1 MNIDDYC
8 YEQSEPER
16 STKRNQNP
24 LGPVQLAAK
33 KCKCHHCQWNGEVKE
48 CEQKWITMNQMKA
61 HYDKKSREPAPK
73 KVSEPLSSVEKD
85 ISPPRMK
92 ILSWQKP
99 VEIQDVAP
107 SSPKKVISAWKKPLE
122 VQDLAPAS
130 PPPKKTISA
139 WQKPVE
145 VQDLAP
151 ASPKKT
157 ISAWQKPVEV
167 QDLAPASPKKTISA
181 WQKPVEVQD
190 LAPASPKKTISA
202 WQKPVEVQ
210 DVAPASP
217 KKTIAAL
224 ETPFSFE
231 LPNTPQTTSAFLQ
244 SEPDASKANDVQV
257 NIRAKAFSSLADIK
271 KINGALLRTQMC
283 DSVASQKA
291 CRHGAS
297 CRFAHNVDELV
308 FANCLFGATCRHVK
322 SHGNGVYTSVFGQ
335 TCNRLHPE
343 ETNASVCAR
352 SEIKIGPTKS
362 TPNFHKQKTV
372 FVSAPT
378 QFISKEPTIL
388 RVPIEMALLAM
399 ESATKF
405 GKTNI
410 RIEII

>member
-1 MNIDDYC
+1 MTHHLFEMNIDDYC
-8 YEQSEPER
+8 YEQSEPKR
-16 STKRNQNP
+16 STKRNQRP
-24 LGPVQLAAK
+24 LVPVQLAAK
-33 KCKCHHCQWNGEVKE
+33 KCNCHHCQWNGEVKE

-61 HYDKKSREPAPK
+61 HYDKKSQEPAPK

-107 SSPKKVISAWKKPLE
+107 SSPKKVISAWKKPVE

-145 VQDLAP
+145 IQDL
-151 ASPKKT
+151 
-157 ISAWQKPVEV
+157 
-167 QDLAPASPKKTISA
+167 
-181 WQKPVEVQD
+181 
-190 LAPASPKKTISA
+190 
-202 WQKPVEVQ
+202 
-210 DVAPASP
+210 APASP

-231 LPNTPQTTSAFLQ
+231 LPNTPQTASAFLQ
-244 SEPDASKANDVQV
+244 SEPDASKPNDVDVQV

-271 KINGALLRTQMC
+271 KIDGALLRTQMC
-283 DSVASQKA
+283 DSVANQKE

-297 CRFAHNVDELV
+297 CRYAHNVDELV
-308 FANCLFGATCRHVK
+308 FANCLFGATCKHVK
-322 SHGNGVYTSVFGQ
+322 YHGNVVYTSVFGK

-352 SEIKIGPTKS
+352 SEIKIGPAKS